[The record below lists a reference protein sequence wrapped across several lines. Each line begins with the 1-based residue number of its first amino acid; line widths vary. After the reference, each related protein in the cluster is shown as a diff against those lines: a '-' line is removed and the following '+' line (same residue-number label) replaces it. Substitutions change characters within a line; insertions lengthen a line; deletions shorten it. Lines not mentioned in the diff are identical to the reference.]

1 MKRSLS
7 ILSLC
12 AASLLSGVFY
22 TATAHAA
29 PLDLKAE
36 QALIRA
42 LEDEY
47 NAEAF
52 YDAVIAKFGAVRPFV
67 NIIEAERKHAAALTD
82 LMQRYGIEVPVNAS
96 LGSASVK
103 TAVPATLAEA
113 CRLGVSAEIAN
124 RDLYAKE
131 LMPAA
136 ANHPDILRVFE
147 ALRAAS
153 ENNHLP
159 AFERCAARN

>member
-1 MKRSLS
+1 MKRRLS

-12 AASLLSGVFY
+12 AASLLSGALY

-29 PLDLKAE
+29 PLDLKAQ
-36 QALIRA
+36 QALNRS

-82 LMQRYGIEVPVNAS
+82 LMQRYGVEVPANAS
-96 LGSASVK
+96 LGSPAIK
-103 TAVPATLAEA
+103 AQVPATLKEA
-113 CRLGVSAEIAN
+113 CLMGVAAEIAN
-124 RDLYAKE
+124 RDLYVKD

-136 ANHPDILRVFE
+136 AGHPDILRVFDS
-147 ALRAAS
+147 LQAAS

-159 AFERCAARN
+159 AFQRCAQRN

>member
-1 MKRSLS
+1 MNRSLS
-7 ILSLC
+7 VLSLC
-12 AASLLSGVFY
+12 AAGLLSGAFC
-22 TATAHAA
+22 AASAHAA

-42 LEDEY
+42 LDDEY

-52 YDAVIAKFGAVRPFV
+52 YDAVIARFGAVRPFV

-82 LMQRYGIEVPVNAS
+82 LMQRYGVEVPANAG

-103 TAVPATLAEA
+103 AAVPVTLAEA
-113 CRLGVSAEIAN
+113 CRMGVSAEIAN
-124 RDLYAKE
+124 RDLYARE

-136 ANHPDILRVFE
+136 AGYPDILRVFE